1 MWVAQV
7 HYPSCTVNAYL
18 VSSSA
23 SIPQMC
29 GIHVWGSAIFQR
41 EKLKEW
47 SPLVAVFQ
55 LVIAVVLV
63 ACTTGLLNILAIH
76 LLNRHSL
83 TDHLHQDI
91 VVCKDF

>member
-7 HYPSCTVNAYL
+7 HYPSCMVNAYL

-47 SPLVAVFQ
+47 SATNDVHWSQFFSLSLLLFLLLVPQAY
-55 LVIAVVLV
+55 
-63 ACTTGLLNILAIH
+63 
-76 LLNRHSL
+76 
-83 TDHLHQDI
+83 
-91 VVCKDF
+91 